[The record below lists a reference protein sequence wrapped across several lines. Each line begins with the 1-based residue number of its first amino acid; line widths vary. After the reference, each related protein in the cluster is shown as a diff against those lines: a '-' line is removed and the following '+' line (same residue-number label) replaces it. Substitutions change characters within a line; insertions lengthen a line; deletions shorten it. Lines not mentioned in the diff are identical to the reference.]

1 VQQSTFLRA
10 EPAGPERISL
20 ADDFFPRA
28 AVGHLGFARRS
39 DGYIA
44 MTISTGDLA
53 EEAVWLIWEG
63 DEMAGYALARVSE
76 SILALDDLLLAGG
89 VDASQ
94 AAAAIARKTS
104 AAYVQV
110 RINHL
115 PVAASLARAGYPLAL
130 PGWSTFMVKPLT
142 SDVTVDDARRLF
154 GIGAD
159 RFLMSP
165 IDLT

>member
-1 VQQSTFLRA
+1 MNVT
-10 EPAGPERISL
+10 
-20 ADDFFPRA
+20 
-28 AVGHLGFARRS
+28 
-39 DGYIA
+39 
-44 MTISTGDLA
+44 TGDLA
-53 EEAVWLIWEG
+53 EEALWLIREG

-76 SILALDDLLLAGG
+76 SILAMDDLLLAGG

-94 AAAAIARKTS
+94 EVAAIAKKTS

-110 RINHL
+110 RINHP
-115 PVAASLARAGYPLAL
+115 PVAVSLARAGYPLAL

-142 SDVTVDDARRLF
+142 LDVSVDDARRLF
-154 GIGAD
+154 GIGTD